1 MIQNLSKYLLLTT
14 FAILTLGCEKENS
27 VTFEDLIIGRW
38 DWVESVSPW
47 TGLVKNPQTEG
58 YSQTLEFTEKG
69 FMKQYQNDT
78 LLNSTNYR
86 LEIYSTNPDKYE
98 IIYSSEMS
106 AHISYANDSLFFNS
120 AYVDG
125 PVTTYVR
132 IE

>member
-1 MIQNLSKYLLLTT
+1 MTI
-14 FAILTLGCEKENS
+14 AILTFGCEKENS
-27 VTFEDLIIGRW
+27 ETFADLIIGKW
-38 DWVESVSPW
+38 DWIESVSPW

-58 YSQTLEFTEKG
+58 YSQTLEFSAKG
-69 FMKQYQNDT
+69 IMKWYQNDT
-78 LLNSTNYR
+78 LMNSTNYR

-106 AHISYANDSLFFNS
+106 AHISCVNDSLFFNS

-125 PVTTYVR
+125 PVTTYIR